1 MAAQNQQAQSQ
12 SLIDLEQ
19 QKLQSELQV
28 IQAKMQAK
36 IQEETVLSD
45 LRMKEKQFEIMTK
58 TQGAIE
64 EIKTEAYL
72 QQETGTEITGSV
84 RKK

>member
-1 MAAQNQQAQSQ
+1 M
-12 SLIDLEQ
+12 
-19 QKLQSELQV
+19 QV

-36 IQEETVLSD
+36 IQEETVLSE

-58 TQGAIE
+58 TQGNIE

-72 QQETGTEITGSV
+72 QEQTGTEITGSM